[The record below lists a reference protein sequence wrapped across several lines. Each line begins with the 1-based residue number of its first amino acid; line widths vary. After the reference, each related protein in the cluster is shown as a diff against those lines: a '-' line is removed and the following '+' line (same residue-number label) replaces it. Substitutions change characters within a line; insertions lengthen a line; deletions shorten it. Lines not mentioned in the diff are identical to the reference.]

1 MREGFPHYHFH
12 SKPFFPRK
20 VIAMSN
26 SVQRTS
32 ALARPQMWGI
42 GVFTLVGIVGLY
54 LVKWNPYF
62 HRAFVAA
69 SRHSIGNSILSG
81 TASMPPPPS
90 LAAAWN
96 YTLAYGQAIW
106 QAMVVGLLLGSG
118 VQALVP
124 RDWIQRVLGRVSLG
138 SVAIAGFA
146 AVPSMM

>member
-1 MREGFPHYHFH
+1 
-12 SKPFFPRK
+12 
-20 VIAMSN
+20 MSN
-26 SVQRTS
+26 SPQSPYALSRT
-32 ALARPQMWGI
+32 QVWGI
-42 GVFTLVGIVGLY
+42 GVFTLVGVVGLY

-69 SRHSIGNSILSG
+69 ARHSIGNSIISD
-81 TASMPPPPS
+81 AAPVPPPS
-90 LAAAWN
+90 WQAAWN
-96 YTLAYGQAIW
+96 YTLAYGRAIW

-124 RDWIQRVLGRVSLG
+124 RHWIQRVLGRVGVG

>member
-1 MREGFPHYHFH
+1 
-12 SKPFFPRK
+12 
-20 VIAMSN
+20 MSN
-26 SVQRTS
+26 SVQNPY
-32 ALARPQMWGI
+32 ALSRPQVLGL
-42 GVFTLVGIVGLY
+42 GVFTLVGVVGLY

-62 HRAFVAA
+62 HRVFVAA
-69 SRHSIGNSILSG
+69 ARHSIGNSIVSG
-81 TASMPPPPS
+81 TAPGPPPPS
-90 LAAAWN
+90 WQAAWN

-124 RDWIQRVLGRVSLG
+124 RHWIQRVLGRVSLG